1 MMTGLSMSTNGV
13 GGGGVGRMLGVG
25 GGSGSGA
32 TLPSRSVQ
40 RDWMAS
46 NLSGGASYMPSM
58 AAVSLVVATMILLVA
73 VISKTGMAL
82 CLNRNVLVILSLPV
96 SAMRTQMQR

>member
-1 MMTGLSMSTNGV
+1 MTVSSLSTTGV

-25 GGSGSGA
+25 GGSGA

-46 NLSGGASYMPSM
+46 ILLGRASWMPAM
-58 AAVSLVVATMILLVA
+58 VAVSFCVASMILTVT
-73 VISKTGMAL
+73 VISGTRMA
-82 CLNRNVLVILSLPV
+82 
-96 SAMRTQMQR
+96 